1 MQPFSINVLP
11 TITQVIDAGASRLRE
26 AAIEHDR
33 RTAGVLLAHVLGVDR
48 THLLINSETQVIE
61 SHYNSY
67 LRLIERRAA
76 GEPLQYIT
84 GHQEFYGLDFIV
96 NSSVLI
102 PRPETEVLIDRV
114 IAISKQFDEEPLL
127 FGDIGTGSGCVAV
140 VVAVRVPRA
149 HVIASDLS
157 QAAIDVARANAERQ
171 GVSDRIDFIAGD
183 LFEPFAKRSLRGAI
197 NIFVSNPPY
206 VDREESKLIQRE
218 VHDWEPH
225 DALFG
230 GAGGLAFHRRLLQE
244 GFEYAKAGGYL
255 VFEIGYGQINSIT
268 NMIAESAW
276 TLIDVTRDLQ
286 GIPRTVTVRKPLE
299 QVRPVA

>member
-1 MQPFSINVLP
+1 LP
-11 TITQVIDAGASRLRE
+11 TINQVIDGGAARLRE

-48 THLLINSETQVIE
+48 THLLIKSETQVIE

-96 NSSVLI
+96 NPSVLI
-102 PRPETEVLIDRV
+102 PRPETELLVDRV
-114 IAISKQFDEEPLL
+114 IDISKQFKEEPLL
-127 FGDIGTGSGCVAV
+127 VGDIGTGSGCVAV
-140 VVAVRVPRA
+140 AVTVHITRA
-149 HVIASDLS
+149 RVIATDFSP
-157 QAAIDVARANAERQ
+157 AAIDVARTNAERH
-171 GVSDRIDFIAGD
+171 GVTDRIRFLTGD
-183 LFEPFAKRSLRGAI
+183 LFKPFAERGLRGAI
-197 NIFVSNPPY
+197 SIFASNPPY
-206 VDREESKLIQRE
+206 VDREASNLIQRE
-218 VHDWEPH
+218 VHEWEPH

-230 GAGGLAFHRRLLQE
+230 GAEGLAFHRRLLQE
-244 GFEYAKAGGYL
+244 GFEHAKAGGYL
-255 VFEIGYGQINSIT
+255 VFEIGYGQIDAIT
-268 NMIAESAW
+268 QMIADSAW

-299 QVRPVA
+299 RVGPGVAGRNIE